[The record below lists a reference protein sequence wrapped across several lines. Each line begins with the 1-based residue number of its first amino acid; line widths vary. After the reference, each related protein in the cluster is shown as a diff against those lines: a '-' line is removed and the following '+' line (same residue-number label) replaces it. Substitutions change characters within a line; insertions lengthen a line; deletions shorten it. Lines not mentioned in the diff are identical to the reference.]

1 MTRRQQK
8 AQTKQPY
15 VKFRHLSDKQWY
27 LQDWHEQLQQVYAL
41 LYGTQSISHCLSHTL
56 MGITQSNMLS
66 LCLPTPI
73 FQALTSINCIR
84 IFVPVVS
91 PQNFLLCIHSGSLD
105 WQSLSLHTANSS
117 QPFIS
122 RPNLEASPD
131 SSTLNQVNFD
141 PLFCFSSILQ
151 QFIAF
156 Y

>member
-1 MTRRQQK
+1 
-8 AQTKQPY
+8 
-15 VKFRHLSDKQWY
+15 
-27 LQDWHEQLQQVYAL
+27 
-41 LYGTQSISHCLSHTL
+41 
-56 MGITQSNMLS
+56 MGITQSNTLS

-73 FQALTSINCIR
+73 FQALTSINCVR
-84 IFVPVVS
+84 IFVPVAS

-105 WQSLSLHTANSS
+105 WQNLSLHTANSS

-156 Y
+156 YVNKGWSLLKTPCEKQFSFSHHTQTIQSAWNMAGTQ